1 MNYADYPL
9 KDIPEPHAHDV
20 LCGRGGGTNNHIGN
34 SHWRMLVAAN
44 KQLYITLPKRQKML
58 LSRSIVNAVRS
69 QNPPGRFLQKDGKT
83 KLWFD
88 VGDQRA
94 QEKTSQALRE
104 GAPDIRKKVAAA
116 KATVSAGSD
125 STSPTLTPKA
135 PTSGEVSNLGA
146 KTDGVETPQIPGH
159 SSGDRKPETA
169 GSSSILPQASG
180 TGGGMLPEP
189 QHFNMQQQQRQQQ
202 QMNAMY
208 GGHNATGHMTLN
220 ERGVM
225 IQNAM
230 MNVRN
235 LNGQNHAPMMN
246 NDSNFNHPAFMYQ
259 QQQQQQ
265 QGHMQHQMHQQQD
278 YQQQY
283 QYQQQQQQQQ
293 HNNTVNYQQEQ
304 RQNHYQQQQQ
314 QYHGNSNG
322 GMSNYDNYVAP
333 PPEELER
340 DGLSFGSIHMTD
352 AEMHKLQQG
361 SSHGMS
367 KNSRHSISKQRN
379 NNSSNNNGNNMP
391 SVPMGGV
398 LEPTGI
404 SFGDVSMHSAATNF
418 TMKLEENGTSFGTM
432 MSYNT
437 LNGTNHS
444 MNPDMVDGGLMDAV
458 GTSFGSLSLDKNNR
472 DMLFKTLEIAGG
484 GSQVPPMFQSETKSS
499 ANLLDCSDTES
510 ESSQDK
516 EKLTKQKSQAW
527 EMMKTQ
533 LDKQT
538 SKGTINSQD
547 LMPPPAGVPQTNG
560 NNNSNKH
567 TFDNIEIALPPTT
580 MEANFSTLSA
590 WSAAEDEYNESPP
603 AAKGENT
610 NGTGG
615 NDDNSQE
622 DAAAIPPPPPEL
634 VKVDSF

>member
-1 MNYADYPL
+1 
-9 KDIPEPHAHDV
+9 
-20 LCGRGGGTNNHIGN
+20 
-34 SHWRMLVAAN
+34 MLVAAN

-116 KATVSAGSD
+116 NAGGNGSN
-125 STSPTLTPKA
+125 STSPTVTPKA
-135 PTSGEVSNLGA
+135 PVSGDSSNLGA
-146 KTDGVETPQIPGH
+146 KTEVVEKTQIPVH
-159 SSGDRKPETA
+159 SSEVRKPEST
-169 GSSSILPQASG
+169 GSSSITGSG
-180 TGGGMLPEP
+180 MHPSISTSESHQYNL
-189 QHFNMQQQQRQQQ
+189 QQRQQQ
-202 QMNAMY
+202 QQHVDGMY
-208 GGHNATGHMTLN
+208 GSHSGTGHMTLN
-220 ERGVM
+220 ERGIM

-230 MNVRN
+230 MNGARG
-235 LNGQNHAPMMN
+235 LNGQNHSQMN
-246 NDSNFNHPAFMYQ
+246 NNDNNFNHPAFMYQ

-265 QGHMQHQMHQQQD
+265 QQQGQFQQQMHQQQD
-278 YQQQY
+278 YRQQY
-283 QYQQQQQQQQ
+283 QYQQQG
-293 HNNTVNYQQEQ
+293 HNNNVGFQDDQ
-304 RQNHYQQQQQ
+304 RQNQYHHQQQ
-314 QYHGNSNG
+314 QYHDNRNG
-322 GMSNYDNYVAP
+322 AMSNYDNFVAP
-333 PPEELER
+333 PSDELER
-340 DGLSFGSIHMTD
+340 DGISFGSLHMTD
-352 AEMHKLQQG
+352 AEMQRLQQG
-361 SSHGMS
+361 SSHGLS
-367 KNSRHSISKQRN
+367 KSSRHSISRQH
-379 NNSSNNNGNNMP
+379 NSSNKNSNGMP
-391 SVPMGGV
+391 VAPMGGV

-418 TMKLEENGTSFGTM
+418 TMKLEENGTSFGTL

-437 LNGTNHS
+437 LNTTNHS

-484 GSQVPPMFQSETKSS
+484 GSEVPPMFRSETKSS

-510 ESSQDK
+510 ESSRDK
-516 EKLTKQKSQAW
+516 EELTKQKSQAW

-547 LMPPPAGVPQTNG
+547 LMPPPPTGVPQSNR
-560 NNNSNKH
+560 NIISNKND
-567 TFDNIEIALPPTT
+567 FDNIEIALPPTT

-590 WSAAEDEYNESPP
+590 WSAADDEYNEPP
-603 AAKGENT
+603 SASKGEKT
-610 NGTGG
+610 NATSG
-615 NDDNSQE
+615 DADNSQE
-622 DAAAIPPPPPEL
+622 DAAAIPPPPAEL